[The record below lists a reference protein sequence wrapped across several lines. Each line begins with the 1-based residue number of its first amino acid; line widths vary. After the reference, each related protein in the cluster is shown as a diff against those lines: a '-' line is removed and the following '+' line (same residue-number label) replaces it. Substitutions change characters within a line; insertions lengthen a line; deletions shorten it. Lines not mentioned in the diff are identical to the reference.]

1 MATGTSLASQ
11 ASTTVRSTPDSR
23 ESLRRLAFRTLD
35 VVAPPLSVRLA
46 ARLWCTVPTGSGRR
60 RDDRPIPG
68 LFVDPSEVGS
78 VALPGGRRVVTETWG
93 EGLPIYLVHG
103 WGGWRGQLGA
113 FVEPLLSRGYQVVA
127 FDAPSHGESGPGLL
141 GPGRSTLAEMAE
153 ALRAVVET
161 HGKPAGIVGHSLGC
175 AAVAVAVQDG
185 LDSPKLGFVAPTVE
199 PISHTRDMARALGF
213 SERTRMGLL
222 RRLEAMVGRPM
233 ADFDLLAMPDRA
245 ALPPTLVVHDRDDRE
260 ISYGEAERLVASW
273 PQADLVSTDGLGHQ
287 RILRDADVVA
297 LVAMFVAP

>member
-1 MATGTSLASQ
+1 
-11 ASTTVRSTPDSR
+11 
-23 ESLRRLAFRTLD
+23 
-35 VVAPPLSVRLA
+35 VRLA
-46 ARLWCTVPTGSGRR
+46 ARLWCTVPTGSGLR

-113 FVEPLLSRGYQVVA
+113 FIEPLLSRGYQVVA

-213 SERTRMGLL
+213 SERTRVGLL

-260 ISYGEAERLVASW
+260 ISYDEAERLVASW

>member
-1 MATGTSLASQ
+1 MTTGTSLASQ
-11 ASTTVRSTPDSR
+11 GSTTVRSTPDSR

-93 EGLPIYLVHG
+93 GGLPIYLVHG

-113 FVEPLLSRGYQVVA
+113 FVEPPLSRGYRVVA
-127 FDAPSHGESGPGLL
+127 LDAPSHGESGPGLL
-141 GPGRSTLAEMAE
+141 GPGQSTLPEMAE

-161 HGKPAGIVGHSLGC
+161 HGKPAGIVAHSLGC

-185 LDSPKLGFVAPTVE
+185 MHSPKLGFVAPTVE
-199 PISHTRDMARALGF
+199 PISHTRAMARALGF
-213 SERTRMGLL
+213 SERTRVGLL
-222 RRLEAMVGRPM
+222 RRRG
-233 ADFDLLAMPDRA
+233 
-245 ALPPTLVVHDRDDRE
+245 
-260 ISYGEAERLVASW
+260 
-273 PQADLVSTDGLGHQ
+273 
-287 RILRDADVVA
+287 
-297 LVAMFVAP
+297 

>member
-11 ASTTVRSTPDSR
+11 TSTTVRSKDSR
-23 ESLRRLAFRTLD
+23 QSLLRVTFRMLD

-46 ARLWCTVPTGSGRR
+46 ARLWCTVPTGSGLR

-113 FVEPLLSRGYQVVA
+113 FVEPLLSRGYRVVA
-127 FDAPSHGESGPGLL
+127 LDAPSHGESGPGLL
-141 GPGRSTLAEMAE
+141 GPRRSTLPEMAE
-153 ALRAVVET
+153 ALGAVVET
-161 HGKPAGIVGHSLGC
+161 HGRPAGIIAHSLGC

-185 LDSPKLGFVAPTVE
+185 MDAPKLGFVAPTVE
-199 PISHTRDMARALGF
+199 PISHTRGMARALGF
-213 SERTRMGLL
+213 SERTRVGLL

-233 ADFDLLAMPDRA
+233 ADFDLLAMPERA
-245 ALPPTLVVHDRDDRE
+245 ALPPTLVVHDRADRE
-260 ISYGEAERLVASW
+260 ISYHEAERLVASW

-287 RILRDADVVA
+287 RILRDADVIA

>member
-1 MATGTSLASQ
+1 
-11 ASTTVRSTPDSR
+11 
-23 ESLRRLAFRTLD
+23 
-35 VVAPPLSVRLA
+35 VRLA
-46 ARLWCTVPTGSGRR
+46 ARLWCTVPTGSGLR

-113 FVEPLLSRGYQVVA
+113 FVEPLLSRGYRVVA

>member
-1 MATGTSLASQ
+1 MTTGTSLASQ
-11 ASTTVRSTPDSR
+11 GSTTVRSTPDSR

-113 FVEPLLSRGYQVVA
+113 FVEPLLSRGYRVVA

-213 SERTRMGLL
+213 SERTRVGLL
-222 RRLEAMVGRPM
+222 RRLESMVGRPM
-233 ADFDLLAMPDRA
+233 ADFDLLAMPERA

-260 ISYGEAERLVASW
+260 ISYDEAERLVASW